1 MIITILATLFVLGV
15 LVLVHELGHFWMARK
30 VGIRVLKFSFGFPP
44 KLFGFKHGD
53 TEYLVQAI
61 PFGGYVKLAGE
72 DAFEDDY
79 QVKPGD
85 YLAAP
90 WWGRA
95 LMAFTGPAVNLVFA
109 FVLMLA
115 IGLTGIRVSDYAPVV
130 AKVENKS
137 RAEQSGVMPGDRII
151 SINGKETAS
160 WRRIQALTDSLAGTS
175 GDSLLLSVERSGQPT
190 ALKVVGGKHGQWY
203 QGMEPA
209 VQPELGE
216 VALGMP
222 AYQAGLNKGDLIL
235 EINGQPVSSWDG
247 MRSIIYQNADKEVRL
262 KVLRKNDT
270 LNLVATPM
278 EQSIPGY
285 GKVGVIGVSPVEFG
299 SYKLRLGPLD
309 ALSTAFINTVSMVGR
324 TYGLLYSIIT
334 KPQNAKQLGGVMMI
348 GQMAG
353 QTARKGFSDLLT
365 LMAVLSI
372 SLFVLNLLPLPI
384 MDGGVIFFC
393 LLEGIR
399 KKPLPN
405 KVQMVI
411 QQIGL
416 ALIILLFAW
425 TIVNDSMRIIS
436 RKTAIKSQEQ
446 KQEEAK

>member
-1 MIITILATLFVLGV
+1 
-15 LVLVHELGHFWMARK
+15 
-30 VGIRVLKFSFGFPP
+30 
-44 KLFGFKHGD
+44 
-53 TEYLVQAI
+53 
-61 PFGGYVKLAGE
+61 
-72 DAFEDDY
+72 
-79 QVKPGD
+79 
-85 YLAAP
+85 
-90 WWGRA
+90 
-95 LMAFTGPAVNLVFA
+95 
-109 FVLMLA
+109 
-115 IGLTGIRVSDYAPVV
+115 
-130 AKVENKS
+130 
-137 RAEQSGVMPGDRII
+137 
-151 SINGKETAS
+151 
-160 WRRIQALTDSLAGTS
+160 
-175 GDSLLLSVERSGQPT
+175 
-190 ALKVVGGKHGQWY
+190 
-203 QGMEPA
+203 MEPA

-247 MRSIIYQNADKEVRL
+247 MRSIIYKNADQEVRL

-270 LNLVATPM
+270 LGLAVTPV
-278 EQSIPGY
+278 EQDLPGY

-299 SYKLRLGPLD
+299 SYKLRLGLLE
-309 ALSTAFINTVSMVGR
+309 AVTTASLSTVSMVGR
-324 TYGLLYSIIT
+324 TYSLLYSIVT
-334 KPQNAKQLGGVMMI
+334 KPRNAKQLGGVMMI

-353 QTARKGFSDLLT
+353 QTARKGLSDLLT

-411 QQIGL
+411 QQVGL
-416 ALIILLFAW
+416 AFIIVLFAW

-436 RKTAIKSQEQ
+436 RKAAIKSQEQ
-446 KQEEAK
+446 KQEQPSK